1 MNTGPQNEW
10 FDKDYYTT
18 LGVSK
23 DATDAEIKKAYRK
36 LARKYHPDTNP
47 GDKVAEEKFKE
58 ISQANQVLSD
68 KETREQYD
76 QVRAMGRGARFSAGS
91 GGGGGAGGSGGG
103 FEDIFSG
110 LFNTGGGS
118 GQYPRY
124 TTRGGGSP
132 YGGSPYGGGYGDVP
146 PDLSDLF
153 GGQSPYGGSPFG
165 GGFSTGPQKGGDI
178 KATTSLSFT
187 EAAKGATVKLKMP
200 SGKPLSVRTP
210 VGVKDGQ
217 KIRVKGKGKA
227 SPNGGENGD
236 VVLTVNVEKHPVF
249 TRDGDNL
256 RMELPVSFD
265 EAALGAEVEVPTLSG
280 MPVRMKVPAG
290 TPSGRVLRIRGKGI
304 EGKKHTGDLLVTIEV
319 AVPRNLGPDAKEA
332 VEAYRKATEG
342 EDPRAGLYSRA
353 KAS

>member
-47 GDKVAEEKFKE
+47 GDKAAEEKFKQ

-91 GGGGGAGGSGGG
+91 GGGTGAGGSGGG

-110 LFNTGGGS
+110 LFNTGAGRS
-118 GQYPRY
+118 QYPRY

-132 YGGSPYGGGYGDVP
+132 YGGYGDVP

-153 GGQSPYGGSPFG
+153 GGQPYGGSPYG

-178 KATTSLSFT
+178 KASTSLSFT
-187 EAAKGATVKLKMP
+187 EAAKGATVKLTMP

-217 KIRVKGKGKA
+217 KIRVKGKGKP

-236 VVLTVNVEKHPVF
+236 VVLTINVEKHPVF
-249 TRDGDNL
+249 SRDGDNL

-304 EGKKHTGDLLVTIEV
+304 EGKNHTGDLLVTIEV
-319 AVPRNLGPDAKEA
+319 AVPRNLSPDARKA
-332 VEAYRKATEG
+332 VEAFRKATAG